1 MIPTLVRSG
10 GECSEGN
17 PIPPVK
23 EITDE
28 MKAAQA
34 CQLVDT
40 LMSKP
45 IHKIYI
51 QTSMSEDID
60 KQGMFAWLSDGW
72 FRAETE
78 ALVIAAQ
85 DGVIMTNWYKHT
97 VLKLS
102 TSSTCRDHR
111 PHPVNV
117 WNTLLVSL
125 QRETGSNRVPN
136 DASFG
141 KEARRDGD
149 KLDEVGR
156 GWLAWCGST
165 TRREGKDCS

>member
-1 MIPTLVRSG
+1 
-10 GECSEGN
+10 
-17 PIPPVK
+17 
-23 EITDE
+23 
-28 MKAAQA
+28 
-34 CQLVDT
+34 
-40 LMSKP
+40 
-45 IHKIYI
+45 
-51 QTSMSEDID
+51 MSEDID
-60 KQGMFAWLSDGW
+60 KQGTFAWLSDGR

-85 DGVIMTNWYKHT
+85 DDVIMTNWYKHT

-111 PHPVNV
+111 PHPVSV

-125 QRETGSNRVPN
+125 QRETRWNRVPN

-141 KEARRDGD
+141 KEARCDGA

-156 GWLAWCGST
+156 GWLAWCGSKCYVRSHHQPDAIST
-165 TRREGKDCS
+165 TTKI